1 MRAFCAKYRLCYD
14 IAKIFTKDR
23 LDLPWSHHCLWV
35 VNTHQLL
42 RWWRSQSRRCS
53 KPFQSNDASE
63 QLASLQLLRW
73 IPGWRTNW
81 TLVFTGPMVTAFV
94 KELFIH
100 SLTNKYSK
108 HDTVMT
114 QINGGFEILS
124 RWRVSW
130 CSTVSRTLPNSNALL
145 LAHGGWRI
153 IMDKS
158 KHYWLFC
165 SIGFVGINPMD

>member
-1 MRAFCAKYRLCYD
+1 MRVFCAKYRLCYD

-23 LDLPWSHHCLWV
+23 LDLLGSHHCLWV

-81 TLVFTGPMVTAFV
+81 TLVFTGPTVTAFV
-94 KELFIH
+94 KEIFML

-108 HDTVMT
+108 HDTIMT

-124 RWRVSW
+124 RLKSW
-130 CSTVSRTLPNSNALL
+130 WSTVSRTLPNSNALL
-145 LAHGGWRI
+145 LAHGGWRNI
-153 IMDKS
+153 IKWTNQNIIDC
-158 KHYWLFC
+158 FAQ
-165 SIGFVGINPMD
+165 